1 MFTPQIKKKP
11 FSPPLKK
18 YIKLPPRTLE
28 MPLFTPSLLKSLD
41 LLKFVLLG
49 CRRRMRGDILD
60 WDKTNW
66 IFDTGKISEM
76 EVRHF

>member
-1 MFTPQIKKKP
+1 
-11 FSPPLKK
+11 
-18 YIKLPPRTLE
+18 

-41 LLKFVLLG
+41 LLKFVSLG

-76 EVRHF
+76 EVRHFYLISKLTQELKVLNLIF